1 LEKLYPHHQNTLTK
15 LKEEDIRIIEKYI
28 AGIASEEE
36 NKLVESF
43 FTSGEDKTEM
53 KRLLEKEWNQISN
66 EYPDNSLKLSQLLD
80 HIHHLIRNYE
90 YEKGNTVLR
99 KVVNIYI
106 KVAAILILPLIIT
119 AVIGY
124 SNLKENISSSVQ
136 SVKEDVRK
144 ESATSTIIAPFGS
157 RVAFSLPD
165 STTGMLNSGS
175 RLTYTIP
182 FSGNRNIKL
191 EGEAWFDVKFN
202 KSCPFVITAGNSTVK
217 VLGTSF
223 NINAYPAENYVEV
236 VLSKGKVEFSD
247 KYNNSKVTMF
257 PSERLIFQNGDISKS
272 VTEPA
277 KYSGWTEGKL
287 VFRGDLMSEV
297 GRRIERWYNVK
308 FELADRELEKYSF
321 RGTFED
327 DTLEEVLDLLSM
339 TSPIRYKIRPRKINA
354 DGTYEKEKVTIYL
367 KK

>member
-1 LEKLYPHHQNTLTK
+1 
-15 LKEEDIRIIEKYI
+15 LKEEDIKIIEKYI

-36 NKLVESF
+36 NKVFESY
-43 FTSGEDKTEM
+43 FTGGEDKCEI
-53 KRLLEKEWNQISN
+53 KRLLEKEWNLISN
-66 EYPDNSLKLSQLLD
+66 EYSDDNMKLSQLLD
-80 HIHHLIRNYE
+80 HIHHLIHKNE
-90 YEKGNTVLR
+90 YEKRNTVFR

-106 KVAAILILPLIIT
+106 KAAAILILPLIIT

-124 SNLKENISSSVQ
+124 GNLKKDFISSVK
-136 SVKEDVRK
+136 SVKEEVK
-144 ESATSTIIAPFGS
+144 EESASSTIIAPFGA

-175 RLTYTIP
+175 KLTYSIP

-202 KSCPFVITAGNSTVK
+202 ESNPFEITAGNSTVK

-223 NINAYPAENYVEV
+223 NINAYPAENYIEV

-247 KYNNSKVTMF
+247 KNNNSKVTLF
-257 PSERLIFQNGDISKS
+257 PSERLISRNGSISKS
-272 VTEPA
+272 VTDPA
-277 KYSGWTEGKL
+277 KYYGWTEGKL
-287 VFRGDLMSEV
+287 IFRGDLMAEV

-308 FELADRELEKYSF
+308 FELADRDLEKYSF

-339 TSPIRYKIRPRKINA
+339 TSPIRYKIRPRNIKA
-354 DGTYEKEKVTIYL
+354 DGTYEKEIVTIYL